1 MLYKL
6 NNLSTARQTVHVP
19 KWGIPSFEYYRL
31 RVNYVTFVKL
41 FYISLLILMAAKPRG
56 GALRLGGG
64 RLILLMARPC

>member
-41 FYISLLILMAAKPRG
+41 FYISLLILMAAKLRG
-56 GALRLGGG
+56 GGLRLGGG